1 MSSASIRFEEIS
13 TDTNEILHEMSLPG
27 LKRNFRLP
35 PQTAVDL
42 RRHQIARLE
51 ENIQVLRKKQ
61 EEFHRKMED
70 YIASL
75 RSLINNLRRGLDR
88 PASPEAPAAAA
99 GLDAAAG
106 THVRCVGCGAE
117 KDFPDVDVLYAKEPE
132 DFLAQPTEVIVQH
145 QGQLK
150 KGIFRCPNCGD
161 CNITIRPKN

>member
-13 TDTNEILHEMSLPG
+13 TNTNEILHQMSLPG
-27 LKRNFRLP
+27 LKKNFHLP
-35 PQTAVDL
+35 PQTAMDL

-51 ENIQVLRKKQ
+51 ENIQVLRQKQ
-61 EEFHRKMED
+61 AEFHRKMED

-75 RSLINNLRRGLDR
+75 RNLINNLRRGLDN
-88 PASPEAPAAAA
+88 PASQKAPAPAPGIGAAV
-99 GLDAAAG
+99 G
-106 THVRCVGCGAE
+106 TYVRCVGCGAE
-117 KDFPDVDVLYAKEPE
+117 KDFPDVNVLYAKEPE
-132 DFLAQPTEVIVQH
+132 DFLAHPTEVIVQH